1 MRAPTLRAFQWLHTW
16 AGICAGFV
24 LFIAFLGGTLTM
36 FHEEIGRWERPAA
49 RHLPIDGG
57 PAQRLVGTLV
67 ALHPKSA
74 DTFGVVLANETHREP
89 FVYWEDNGNWSYARL
104 AQGGKSILDTS
115 LGFDDFSNDSLGAA
129 EQASAA
135 EAAARAEA
143 SAARA
148 LEASAA
154 SAATRASEAGAA
166 SAAAGPVETAAAAAS
181 ASSAAASAAAAE
193 LAQAIRAARTGSS
206 LEASAR
212 GALPEQRP
220 APAHEPGGA
229 IVTMVDHDTL
239 DLSTAPGLAEF
250 IDKLHYSLA
259 LSEPG
264 LYLLGVVSLMFGVAL
279 VSGMVIHW
287 PRLARDLFALRPGSN
302 LKLFWQDAHNAVGVL
317 ALPFH
322 AIIALTGSVLCL
334 GLVAVMLFNTIAFD
348 GKLARE
354 IMAMRSAVPTQPV
367 VAVPGAPLSV
377 DRLVARARAEVPAFT
392 PRWISYTRYG
402 ADDGLAEVWGE
413 SERALGSLGS
423 VTLRLNDGA
432 LLARQTAAKR
442 DANHTVSSAV
452 FGLHFGS
459 YGGLVV
465 RWIYF
470 ALGIAGAA
478 LTFTGNLLWIEARRR
493 RSADKQSFATLGI
506 SRATVAICIGSCT
519 AIAASFDAALLLP
532 SIETSTVYI
541 TMLVL
546 AVVLS
551 FTRAPIAAARDL
563 LFAAALCCVAIPLL
577 DAALT
582 SDNLVRSVMRGD
594 WELASVDLAGLVF
607 AAVFAVASALV
618 NRRGHQGD
626 PFSVWAMRG

>member
-1 MRAPTLRAFQWLHTW
+1 MRVPTLRAFQWLHTW
-16 AGICAGFV
+16 TGICAGFV

-36 FHEEIGRWERPAA
+36 FHEEIGRWERPAS

-74 DTFGVVLANETHREP
+74 DTFGVVLASETHREP
-89 FVYWEDNGNWSYARL
+89 FVYWEDSGNWNYARL

-135 EAAARAEA
+135 EAAARAQA
-143 SAARA
+143 FAARVPD
-148 LEASAA
+148 ASTPPAQR
-154 SAATRASEAGAA
+154 AT
-166 SAAAGPVETAAAAAS
+166 PV
-181 ASSAAASAAAAE
+181 
-193 LAQAIRAARTGSS
+193 
-206 LEASAR
+206 
-212 GALPEQRP
+212 
-220 APAHEPGGA
+220 HEPAGT

-239 DLSTAPGLAEF
+239 DLSTAPGLADF

-264 LYLLGVVSLMFGVAL
+264 LYLLGVISLMFGVAL

-348 GKLARE
+348 GKLMHE
-354 IMAMRSAVPTQPV
+354 IMAMRSAVPSLPV
-367 VAVPGAPLSV
+367 HAVPGAPLAV
-377 DRLVARARAEVPAFT
+377 DQLVARARSEVPAFT
-392 PRWISYTRYG
+392 PRWIAYTRYG
-402 ADDGLAEVWGE
+402 ADDGFAEVWGE

-423 VTLRLNDGA
+423 VTLRLNDGT
-432 LLARQTAAKR
+432 LLARQTAAMR
-442 DANHTVSSAV
+442 DTNHTISSAV

-459 YGGLVV
+459 YGGLAV

-478 LTFTGNLLWIEARRR
+478 LTFTGNLLWIEARRKR
-493 RSADKQSFATLGI
+493 GSDTQSLSTLNI
-506 SRATVAICIGSCT
+506 SRATIAICIGSCT
-519 AIAASFDAALLLP
+519 ALAAGFDAALLLP
-532 SIETSTVYI
+532 SIETSTVYVVV
-541 TMLVL
+541 LVL

-551 FTRAPIAAARDL
+551 FTRAPITAARDL
-563 LFAAALCCVAIPLL
+563 LFAAALCCLGIPLL

-582 SDNLVRSVMRGD
+582 PDNLVGSLMRGD
-594 WELASVDLAGLVF
+594 WELAGVDLAGFVF
-607 AAVFAVASALV
+607 ATVFAIASMLV
-618 NRRGHQGD
+618 NRRGHHGD
-626 PFSVWAMRG
+626 PFSVWARVG